1 MAGAYGKERTPRGM
15 GWVKEQWML
24 MPHKG
29 KIRKSILKFVMALT
43 PNSRSTHHLKKYFQT
58 GRITKQAASQVF
70 NDWRRVI
77 EASLTGVAATIW
89 ASMFS
94 ILVSLDISDIVNA
107 ATLLLIPIIKSIL
120 RFAVAMML
128 PELIPGGVEAMRFAT
143 KRYDKASE
151 RLKKGI
157 RDTAKQKGI
166 IDQANKMIKQADP
179 RGFISNFLR

>member
-15 GWVKEQWML
+15 GWVKDQWML

-70 NDWRRVI
+70 NDWKKVI
-77 EASLTGVAATIW
+77 EASLTGAAAAIW
-89 ASMFS
+89 ASMFA
-94 ILVSLDISDIVNA
+94 ILPVHA

-120 RFAVAMML
+120 RAAVALML
-128 PELIPGGVEAMRFAT
+128 PELIPGGVEAMRFT
-143 KRYDKASE
+143 KKRYDKGSE

-166 IDQANKMIKQADP
+166 IDQANKMIKRAEKE
-179 RGFISNFLR
+179 GKGGLFKF